1 MGRAE
6 FLVWDRKRG
15 ASELISAPA
24 VLCDL
29 GQVLHLF
36 VPSFPLL

>member
-6 FLVWDRKRG
+6 LSWCVTRG

-29 GQVLHLF
+29 GQVLHLS
-36 VPSFPLL
+36 VPSFPLV